1 MKKAIGLA
9 LTTLLLMSCAN
20 ATAIPTNTQTVMG
33 YKPPDDTT
41 WISPGKVEVG
51 NFHAGG
57 TAEWPLVL
65 HNGAS
70 YAVEAKKITTDAGE
84 TEAEIPVKRKPY
96 ATSGI
101 TFQSDIPETLKAIAV
116 TETGIRIGGFTPGV
130 TRTVSITYPYYSTF
144 AVKARIPDESL
155 SGYQPAPAAYQDWVI
170 VADPTPVLAPRE
182 TRNIVV
188 SLALPPDVKLP
199 PDLKKWEFWITVVE
213 SGTTTNIQTE
223 LASRWLI
230 TMR

>member
-1 MKKAIGLA
+1 MKAFHVLVSGLLV
-9 LTTLLLMSCAN
+9 LTGCSA
-20 ATAIPTNTQTVMG
+20 ATATPTPTPST
-33 YKPPDDTT
+33 YRPPDDQT

-51 NFHAGG
+51 NFHAGAR
-57 TAEWPLVL
+57 AEWPLVL

-70 YAVEAKKITTDAGE
+70 FAIEAKRITTDPGE

-96 ATSGI
+96 SAEGV
-101 TFQSDIPETLKAIAV
+101 TFKSDLPETLKAVGV

-130 TRTVSITYPYYSTF
+130 TRTVSITYPYYSMF
-144 AVKARIPDESL
+144 AVKARRPDEPMA
-155 SGYQPAPAAYQDWVI
+155 GYAVAPVEYQDWVI

-182 TRNIVV
+182 TRNIMV
-188 SLALPPDVKLP
+188 SLALPTDVKLP